1 MHLISHFFSQRENP
15 DRGLPGF
22 ETWAS
27 SSLMLFACSPKEV
40 ALVPWPS
47 LYYTAWKIRVPVPVV
62 TITILSRRSLTK
74 QALLG
79 VRGGCEMLF
88 SEQGTAI
95 SITNNNFSCVQHQTG
110 PGHGQSWLREECT
123 HLMVTPASS
132 SDTHGHRV
140 NPPPPVNSLGHK
152 TKQNDINAVKNGGGE
167 CCR

>member
-1 MHLISHFFSQRENP
+1 M
-15 DRGLPGF
+15 F

-27 SSLMLFACSPKEV
+27 SSLLFFACSPREV

-47 LYYTAWKIRVPVPVV
+47 LYYTAWKIRVSVPVV
-62 TITILSRRSLTK
+62 IITTLSHQSLTK

-79 VRGGCEMLF
+79 VGGGCEMLF

-110 PGHGQSWLREECT
+110 SGHGQSWLREECT

-132 SDTHGHRV
+132 SDTLGHEGD
-140 NPPPPVNSLGHK
+140 PPPPASSLGHK
-152 TKQNDINAVKNGGGE
+152 TKQNDINAVKNGRGE